1 MNSFIVVLDIKSP
14 IFVGELRNFLMNQ
27 LEKFKYDIITDR
39 PDMWNYVVT
48 EKKEFSEE
56 MKMKTAFSPVIK
68 LPNPSPKTEILPIP
82 DEEFEKLSEE
92 DIHEMLGERIYNYI
106 CEIYPD
112 VNPGKITGMILK
124 TYKENY
130 NALNRVIN
138 NGSIDLKIDEAIQV
152 FNIDDQ
158 PPTEKSPM
166 KKFFTKTLE
175 TQPLPKTEI
184 PPKTLEMQTS
194 ETQISPKA
202 EISPKT
208 LEMQT
213 SKKKSTKAVVRT
225 PSPPKTPSSLKEETK
240 INKSSYNIELEI
252 ARDLMGVSFK
262 TSMHDQLD
270 VSKNKK

>member
-27 LEKFKYDIITDR
+27 LENFKYDIITDR

-56 MKMKTAFSPVIK
+56 TKMKTAFSPVIK
-68 LPNPSPKTEILPIP
+68 LSNPSPKTEILPIP

-106 CEIYPD
+106 YEVYPD
-112 VNPGKITGMILK
+112 VNPGQITGMILES
-124 TYKENY
+124 YKENY
-130 NALNRVIN
+130 NALNKVIN

-152 FNIDDQ
+152 FNSNQ
-158 PPTEKSPM
+158 PPTEKSPSM
-166 KKFFTKTLE
+166 KTLE
-175 TQPLPKTEI
+175 TQILPKTEI
-184 PPKTLEMQTS
+184 
-194 ETQISPKA
+194 
-202 EISPKT
+202 SPKT
-208 LEMQT
+208 PEVQT
-213 SKKKSTKAVVRT
+213 SKTQEMKKIHWATKKKSTKAVVRT

-252 ARDLMGVSFK
+252 ARDLMGVSSK